1 MIQQFQKVENM
12 DNFTVFFRFNFVSF
26 VLSEQKIP
34 PFALDKEYFFR
45 TDDHLDKIFS
55 EFVSENRPMN
65 LIVVCHRPIIQL
77 FRKCLN
83 MLTIHK
89 AAGGVVGNG
98 KSELLL
104 IRRNGMWDLPKG
116 HVEKG
121 ETIGTAALRE
131 VNEETGVANL
141 TIGSL
146 IAKTYHVYPLDGE
159 WILKQTSWYDMQTS
173 GNQILTPQTEEGIEQ
188 VCWLPKK
195 VALEKLDTS
204 FATLAYLSSI
214 MQTKGETI

>member
-1 MIQQFQKVENM
+1 MEH
-12 DNFTVFFRFNFVSF
+12 FTVFFRLKFVCFVVSKQKIPSF
-26 VLSEQKIP
+26 LRDKKYFFCKDLSLDEIFDKFLDMSEQKSYVVECEHSLWE
-34 PFALDKEYFFR
+34 AMRYCLTR
-45 TDDHLDKIFS
+45 FS
-55 EFVSENRPMN
+55 LR
-65 LIVVCHRPIIQL
+65 
-77 FRKCLN
+77 
-83 MLTIHK
+83 K

-104 IRRNGMWDLPKG
+104 IHRNGMWDLPKG

-121 ETIGTAALRE
+121 ETHTYAALRE
-131 VNEETGVANL
+131 VEEETGVANL
-141 TIGSL
+141 SIGSL

-173 GNQILTPQTEEGIEQ
+173 GNQSLTPQTEEGIEQ

-195 VALEKLDTS
+195 DAMEKLDTS